1 MPCCEKMTKTTIS
14 NPDNMNFNG
23 KNIFHLNKRTW
34 SDDFETLTA
43 DKENIEIP
51 INIKIGA
58 TYNKA
63 GIINKLVTIFASY
76 NRKVSMNIKTSD
88 TQLNLLAAGRKDSL
102 KTRLITCTKIG
113 KNCAVT
119 SLHRD

>member
-1 MPCCEKMTKTTIS
+1 
-14 NPDNMNFNG
+14 MNFNG

-63 GIINKLVTIFASY
+63 GIINKLVTIFASHT
-76 NRKVSMNIKTSD
+76 RKVSMNIKTSD
-88 TQLNLLAAGRKDSL
+88 NQLNLLVTDEKDSL
-102 KTRLITCTKIG
+102 KTGLITYT
-113 KNCAVT
+113 
-119 SLHRD
+119 

>member
-1 MPCCEKMTKTTIS
+1 
-14 NPDNMNFNG
+14 MNFNE
-23 KNIFHLNKRTW
+23 KNTFSLNKITW
-34 SDDFETLTA
+34 TDDLKTLTV
-43 DKENIEIP
+43 DIENIETP
-51 INIKIGA
+51 INIKNGA